1 MSHRSFTQ
9 DFKKGKLY
17 RTVNKNSSKNTLN
30 LSEKGI
36 WYILGVISYLKNTH
50 KTKPRHGWRGYWV
63 VSLLGSEG
71 CN

>member
-9 DFKKGKLY
+9 DFLN
-17 RTVNKNSSKNTLN
+17 RVVNKNSTKNTLN

-50 KTKPRHGWRGYWV
+50 KTKPRHWI
-63 VSLLGSEG
+63 LGGEFVG
-71 CN
+71 